1 MFRVEHTP
9 RLFRARGVR
18 YALPAAFAAATV
30 LALLLLWDIARERPG
45 RQQLVV
51 LGLLVFVL
59 TLTGAG
65 LFFVYRAYSTLDWP
79 LKITSPG
86 PMSAQSE
93 VFDAGSAITIK
104 VDDSKFAGWAN

>member
-1 MFRVEHTP
+1 M
-9 RLFRARGVR
+9 R

-65 LFFVYRAYSTLDWP
+65 LFFVYRAYSEARERLSTVKLY
-79 LKITSPG
+79 
-86 PMSAQSE
+86 
-93 VFDAGSAITIK
+93 
-104 VDDSKFAGWAN
+104 ANDILQDRKSVV